1 MATTRREFVDRGA
14 LVTAG
19 ALAGAAVSA
28 SAAQADE
35 FRGGGGNSGP
45 VSIASVSLEQA
56 QRAIAAGIQRAQRIG
71 VAMEIVVV
79 DAAGVIKAVQRM
91 DGNGQASPT
100 LAPLKAQT
108 ANAFRTATHD
118 LAAGVASDQAR
129 LVSIASAPGFTLLG
143 GGVPL
148 RSGGVVIG
156 AVGVGGGSAAQ
167 DVDVALAAV
176 AAVS

>member
-1 MATTRREFVDRGA
+1 V
-14 LVTAG
+14 VTAG
-19 ALAGAAVSA
+19 VLAGAGAGA
-28 SAAQADE
+28 GAAQANE
-35 FRGGGGNSGP
+35 GRGGGGGP

-71 VAMEIVVV
+71 VPMEIVVV
-79 DAAGVIKAVQRM
+79 DAAGVVKAVGRM

-100 LAPLKAQT
+100 LAPLKAVT

-118 LAAGVASDQAR
+118 LAAGVAADQAR

-156 AVGVGGGSAAQ
+156 GVGVGGGSAAQ
-167 DVDVALAAV
+167 DVDVAQAA
-176 AAVS
+176 AAAIG